1 MSPGALGQSKKSI
14 EKKVFANI
22 NPRAEIP
29 GGWMGLELTE
39 VNVAGRKNIVTKA
52 INFIKLPSFWA
63 SLETSKLLWA
73 ISWFVLRV
81 SWLAQRGELVT
92 P

>member
-1 MSPGALGQSKKSI
+1 
-14 EKKVFANI
+14 
-22 NPRAEIP
+22 
-29 GGWMGLELTE
+29 
-39 VNVAGRKNIVTKA
+39 VAGRKNIVTKA